1 MRIAARC
8 FFTLRVTVKTRSFAE
23 SARGRNPNF
32 MGANQGRRPVCESR
46 QVSFARQKGWAL
58 LDTLAIA
65 GPRASGGGRQPAG
78 SAQAL
83 LCAHAEELLAEAA
96 RREKDMGA
104 RDLCML
110 VRRILALPNP
120 HGTRILVNSRTDI
133 ALAAGAHG
141 VHLSG
146 DSVSPEVLRAIVPA
160 GFLIGVSTHTLEELR
175 RAETESADFAV
186 FSPIFPVIDRKSTRL
201 NSSHLG

>member
-1 MRIAARC
+1 MRIAAPC
-8 FFTLRVTVKTRSFAE
+8 FFILRVTVKTRSFAE

-32 MGANQGRRPVCESR
+32 IGANQGRRPGCESR

-96 RREKDMGA
+96 SGVGKRLARTIPRAVLQHGPVGREQ
-104 RDLCML
+104 
-110 VRRILALPNP
+110 VRCGFDDVGP
-120 HGTRILVNSRTDI
+120 
-133 ALAAGAHG
+133 
-141 VHLSG
+141 
-146 DSVSPEVLRAIVPA
+146 PEQ
-160 GFLIGVSTHTLEELR
+160 
-175 RAETESADFAV
+175 
-186 FSPIFPVIDRKSTRL
+186 
-201 NSSHLG
+201 